1 MNPSID
7 IIKRHVAACF
17 EIPVAHMTSQRRGR
31 VVARPRQVAMFLA
44 TKLTNQSL
52 PAIGA
57 KFGGRDHTTVMH
69 AVKTIQSLIDSDPD
83 FAATMKRVQATM
95 PVVLGSGQVVG
106 TDDLDIAARAAVHAV
121 VKRAK
126 SATGGTAAG
135 HLKTVR
141 DSLYEIYS
149 ERPVARGLTNVDD
162 QVELLVSDQGT
173 WSIVVIT
180 DDGDHAQ
187 LIASG
192 DGWEAVPPPPSTVA
206 PDALFCPTVRAPI
219 PPATYPRR
227 DKCMGCKKPFTR
239 TGIAHRHC
247 ADCRK
252 VLTDA
257 DNSLGAV

>member
-1 MNPSID
+1 MNPSIE

-52 PAIGA
+52 PQIGA

-69 AVKTIQSLIDSDPD
+69 AVRTIEAMIDSDPD
-83 FAATMKRVQATM
+83 FAATVKRVRDSM
-95 PVVLGSGQVVG
+95 PIVLENGQVVG
-106 TDDLDIAARAAVHAV
+106 TDDLDAAARAAVHAV
-121 VKRAK
+121 VQRAK
-126 SATGGTAAG
+126 SGAGSAAAG
-135 HLKTVR
+135 HPKTVR
-141 DSLYEIYS
+141 DSLFETYS
-149 ERPVARGLTNVDD
+149 ERPVAHGLTSTGD
-162 QVELLVSDQGT
+162 QTELLVSDKGT
-173 WSIVVIT
+173 WSIIVIT
-180 DDGDHAQ
+180 DAGARAH

-192 DGWEAVPPPPSTVA
+192 DEWEAVPPPSAAALDA
-206 PDALFCPTVRAPI
+206 PACPTGRAPI

-247 ADCRK
+247 ADCRA
-252 VLTDA
+252 LIRNA
-257 DNSLGAV
+257 ENSLGVA